1 MSYMSTFKV
10 SFRPVI
16 VPLITIVTASFMLI
30 GCASKWEHPIKNEKD
45 FAEDK
50 YKCEKESA
58 TLYPPLILYSPF
70 QAGYTA
76 SPARYYPYGFGYFSR
91 GYYYPS
97 LYMMPEDYNEANR
110 KKAFQ
115 SCLNALG
122 WEWEFRW

>member
-1 MSYMSTFKV
+1 MRNFCSS
-10 SFRPVI
+10 I
-16 VPLITIVTASFMLI
+16 VPLITVAIIVG

-45 FAEDK
+45 FAVDQ

-58 TLYPPLILYSPF
+58 TLYPPLIFYSPF

-76 SPARYYPYGFGYFSR
+76 SSTRYYPYGVGYFGR
-91 GYYYPS
+91 GHYYPPPYI
-97 LYMMPEDYNEANR
+97 LPEDYNEANR

-122 WEWEFRW
+122 WEWEFKWQ